1 MKIAARENFRF
12 TDKRLL
18 AGLLI
23 TLPWL
28 FVTSLGIA
36 DMHRD
41 ATGIPAM
48 MCGLLSLA
56 CVIWSIVG
64 KTRQCLFLLVTFIVS
79 MMVAVSP
86 LVCVVY

>member
-18 AGLLI
+18 AGLLV

-28 FVTSLGIA
+28 LATSLGIA
-36 DMHRD
+36 DPHRD

-48 MCGLLSLA
+48 LCGLLGLV
-56 CVIWSIVG
+56 CVVWSIVG

-79 MMVAVSP
+79 TTVTVISF
-86 LVCVVY
+86 VCVVY